1 MLFWL
6 KQRKKQARRDTASHG
21 CKQFEAQVERWAVAS
36 KESCMLVSLSA
47 CSLACWS
54 TRFLSCLLP
63 SSFASLLCFALLGL
77 AWFALL
83 GFAWLALLFFGLALL
98 CLAWLCFALP
108 CFALFCSALLAC
120 YSDDMT
126 LEQLAKLKR
135 ANEDDRWDAL
145 TSPGLSLMVQVY
157 HGAWEILK

>member
-1 MLFWL
+1 LPAGVPAFFP
-6 KQRKKQARRDTASHG
+6 AY
-21 CKQFEAQVERWAVAS
+21 
-36 KESCMLVSLSA
+36 
-47 CSLACWS
+47 
-54 TRFLSCLLP
+54 FLHRLLP
-63 SSFASLLCFALLGL
+63 CFALLGL

-135 ANEDDRWDAL
+135 ANEDDAG
-145 TSPGLSLMVQVY
+145 TPSPRLV
-157 HGAWEILK
+157 